1 MSEMPFKP
9 WIQKFCP
16 GPRRFLQAL
25 ILQDHLRTGL
35 DIGCGESSALS
46 GLRTLGFRSTGL
58 DVSPTR
64 LEVSRQ
70 RDLHDE
76 YILGDIRELT
86 FEHRFDVVVLSSVIE
101 HLSRED
107 GMDLLRRVESLA
119 SRIVYVETPNGFR
132 EQADLDGDPAQRH
145 FSGWYSHDFE
155 GRGYTVLGSG
165 IQGLRGVAGRARILP
180 ESIVRL
186 FERSLQWFVFR
197 RPRRAGTLAAILCR
211 DERGNLRTV

>member
-1 MSEMPFKP
+1 MSGMPFKP
-9 WIQKFCP
+9 WVQKICP
-16 GPRRFLQAL
+16 APRRLLQAL
-25 ILQDHLRTGL
+25 IVGSGLRSGL
-35 DIGCGESSALS
+35 DIGCGESSPLS
-46 GLRTLGFRSTGL
+46 GLRLLGFRSTGL
-58 DVSPTR
+58 DVSLAR
-64 LEVSRQ
+64 LEVSRR

-76 YILGDIRELT
+76 YVLGDIRERT

-107 GMDLLRRVESLA
+107 GMDLLRRVESLG

-165 IQGLRGVAGRARILP
+165 IRGLRGVAGRARIFP
-180 ESIVRL
+180 ESMVRL
-186 FERSLQWFVFR
+186 IERSLQWFVFR
-197 RPRRAGTLAAILCR
+197 RPQRAGTLAAILCR
-211 DERGNLRTV
+211 DERGNLKTV